1 MNSDEATIFSSPGS
15 MSSAE
20 RAAVKSGEKRGEA
33 VAMAER
39 PEHYGC
45 IGSMDNKR
53 YRENY
58 DKIDWS
64 DND

>member
-1 MNSDEATIFSSPGS
+1 MNSDEATIFSSAGS

-20 RAAVKSGEKRGEA
+20 RDAIKSGEKRGEKM
-33 VAMAER
+33 AMAER
-39 PEHYGC
+39 PEHYGN
-45 IGSMDNKR
+45 IGSRNNKL

-64 DND
+64 DK